1 MEAWLVVFTEMR
13 VVSVNVVTC
22 LMRIVS
28 DIPVRVTM
36 RSKRMS
42 RINRMS
48 YIMVAS
54 LVPISAQHIMISVEL
69 YMLDVFVFN
78 SMMSA

>member
-1 MEAWLVVFTEMR
+1 MEAWLVVFTEMG
-13 VVSVNVVTC
+13 VVSVNVMTW
-22 LMRIVS
+22 MMGIVS

-42 RINRMS
+42 GINWMS

-54 LVPISAQHIMISVEL
+54 FVPISA
-69 YMLDVFVFN
+69 
-78 SMMSA
+78 

>member
-13 VVSVNVVTC
+13 VISVNVMTW
-22 LMRIVS
+22 MMGIVS

-42 RINRMS
+42 GIDWMS

-54 LVPISAQHIMISVEL
+54 LMPICA
-69 YMLDVFVFN
+69 
-78 SMMSA
+78 

>member
-1 MEAWLVVFTEMR
+1 M
-13 VVSVNVVTC
+13 
-22 LMRIVS
+22 MRIVS

-42 RINRMS
+42 RINGMS

-54 LVPISAQHIMISVEL
+54 LMPISAQHIMISVEL
-69 YMLDVFVFN
+69 YMLNVFVFN
-78 SMMSA
+78 SMMSACFDAVEKIIILVFDVLQ